1 MMCPLKRGGFLAG
14 IQSYPQIWAPRGRCT
29 ISPSNTSFW
38 GTGSLL
44 RTRLGLLGAE
54 ASLPSQLRGS
64 PGLRWRLPSDSGLP
78 GIGAGSCPQSRGFPD
93 RSWISASLRVG
104 EGAVGSAASPRA
116 GGGAPLRPC
125 PFRDRPEVSGDW
137 DTLRWVQGAAQG
149 VVTGGYLGPPA
160 RGLARTPAARL
171 RRRARAM
178 AWMLDCLFASAFEP
192 RPRRGEWGPPSRGAG
207 VLGPGLPAAAAPAGR
222 PGAWIAAPSP
232 PFPRAF
238 S

>member
-1 MMCPLKRGGFLAG
+1 MSAKTWGFSGWDTILPSDLSSQRQVHYLALKY
-14 IQSYPQIWAPRGRCT
+14 Q
-29 ISPSNTSFW
+29 
-38 GTGSLL
+38 
-44 RTRLGLLGAE
+44 LLGDRLAFTHPTGASGGK

-78 GIGAGSCPQSRGFPD
+78 GIGAGSCPQSRGFPGQELD
-93 RSWISASLRVG
+93 IGLPPRGGRGCGISRLS
-104 EGAVGSAASPRA
+104 S
-116 GGGAPLRPC
+116 GGRGAPLRPC
-125 PFRDRPEVSGDW
+125 PFRDRPEVSGDR

-192 RPRRGEWGPPSRGAG
+192 RPRRGEWGPPSRGSG

>member
-1 MMCPLKRGGFLAG
+1 MSAKTWGFSG
-14 IQSYPQIWAPRGRCT
+14 
-29 ISPSNTSFW
+29 W
-38 GTGSLL
+38 GTI
-44 RTRLGLLGAE
+44 
-54 ASLPSQLRGS
+54 
-64 PGLRWRLPSDSGLP
+64 LPSDLSSQKQVHYLALKYQLLGDRLAFTHPTGAPGGRGLPSLSASGLTRAEMASP
-78 GIGAGSCPQSRGFPD
+78 LRLGAPRDRGRGQGPALRVGASRD
-93 RSWISASLRVG
+93 TSWISASLRVG
-104 EGAVGSAASPRA
+104 EGAVGPAGSRPA

-125 PFRDRPEVSGDW
+125 PFRDRPEVSGDR

-207 VLGPGLPAAAAPAGR
+207 VLGRGAAGGCR
-222 PGAWIAAPSP
+222 PGRAPWGLDRR
-232 PFPRAF
+232 PFASLPEGF
-238 S
+238 